1 MKVAVV
7 TMVTRDTLTND
18 PTGYTSIEA
27 QTPDEGQTVIM
38 GIGNLPGIATAIADD
53 ITVIVQTLNPLPP
66 RTVASLVEDYETG
79 LQTITFNDP

>member
-53 ITVIVQTLNPLPP
+53 ITVIVQTLNPMPP